1 MSRELTIFIDSLL
14 LSFMLL
20 YVSAKLLNEK
30 IEFNNFKFWI
40 AFLVQTL
47 YLTASYLLTDNFF
60 RVILTYILLAIINI
74 LVFQK
79 EVIKSIISSF
89 ITMFITFIAE
99 IIYAIILTIIF
110 NIDLE
115 QMQNG
120 HFGIIVTNLAIAFC
134 MYLIINMPTIKKFFV
149 EIVNEINIKSG
160 KSAFLLSV
168 FSISILAV
176 LLYYIYFRTNL
187 SSAFILSLV
196 VISSFSFLTLFFFKE
211 KGENYKLQVEY
222 DSLLNTLE
230 DYEKMYQVQRMA
242 NHEYKNQLSII
253 RGLVS
258 KNKKAI
264 SYIDEIIDL
273 KGKTNAT
280 WMDKLK
286 RIPEGGLRGLL
297 YYKMLKMDEENINIE
312 FDISQNV
319 TINSIR
325 NIDQKVNLKLC
336 KVLGIYLDNAIQCVS
351 GLKEKNIRISIY
363 LGDKDN
369 SNFVI
374 TVMNNFEDT
383 IELDKISEKGY
394 STKGK
399 GRGFGLAIATDI
411 IDHEPHIKN
420 NVKIIRKNFMQ
431 ELIYS
436 KTAFKEEKS

>member
-1 MSRELTIFIDSLL
+1 M
-14 LSFMLL
+14 
-20 YVSAKLLNEK
+20 
-30 IEFNNFKFWI
+30 
-40 AFLVQTL
+40 
-47 YLTASYLLTDNFF
+47 
-60 RVILTYILLAIINI
+60 
-74 LVFQK
+74 
-79 EVIKSIISSF
+79 KSIISSF

-134 MYLIINMPTIKKFFV
+134 MYLIIKMPFIKKFFV

-187 SSAFILSLV
+187 LSAFILSLV
-196 VISSFSFLTLFFFKE
+196 VISSFAFLTLFFFKE

-264 SYIDEIIDL
+264 SYIDETIDL
-273 KGKTNAT
+273 KEKTNAT

-312 FDISQNV
+312 VDISKNV
-319 TINSIR
+319 TINSTR
-325 NIDQKVNLKLC
+325 NIDQKVKLC

-351 GLKEKNIRISIY
+351 NLKERNIRISIY
-363 LGDKDN
+363 LGDKDS

-383 IELDKISEKGY
+383 IELDKINEKGY

-399 GRGFGLAIATDI
+399 GRGFGLAIAKDI

-436 KTAFKEEKS
+436 KTVFKEEKS